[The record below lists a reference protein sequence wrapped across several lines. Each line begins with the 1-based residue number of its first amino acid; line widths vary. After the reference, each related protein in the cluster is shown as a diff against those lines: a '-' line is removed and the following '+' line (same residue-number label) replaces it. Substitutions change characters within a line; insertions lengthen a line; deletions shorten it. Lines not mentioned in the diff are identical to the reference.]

1 MRLQPTV
8 LVSPRHRAAIPDRS
22 LCRVELSLDGGGE
35 RGAERGRPDSSYRAA
50 RRRAC
55 GLIAP
60 DNALEARTTFGTSI
74 LFDVLVAS
82 LSQLMLANG
91 ACCRA
96 ELAAGTQ
103 QGHGSRE
110 AIEIRFV
117 HAMIA
122 PPHHREDARLRKLDE
137 CEILDTPPEDVFDR
151 IAHMAGQLCDCP
163 IAAVNLIDRE
173 RQWFKAAIGTDLR
186 STSRDIAFCAHTVAK
201 GAPIV
206 VSDVSLDPR
215 FCDYPLVLG
224 EPKLRFYAAVPVC
237 VDALPVGTLC
247 VFDVTSRTLSP
258 AQRDAFGDLA
268 REVESQLELRRAL
281 LRSQR
286 LGEQRLQLGCMVVHD
301 MRAPL
306 TVVLTGA
313 ECLAAGD
320 RLSRED
326 RSLLAE
332 MISATVTLERMM
344 RDLLDVSRSE
354 TGDLEPQNELLPV
367 EELAA
372 RIQHLLRPFAVD
384 RRLVMRSTFPSGTAV
399 TLDANLFARV
409 VENLVA
415 NAFKYAPGESE
426 ITTVLSLSGAGL
438 LRVVVSDQGPGIP
451 ADAREKIFDCSY
463 RLTRDASIQPRT
475 SYGLGLNFCKLAT
488 TAMGGRV
495 WVEDNSPAGARF
507 IAEIPAD
514 GDR

>member
-1 MRLQPTV
+1 
-8 LVSPRHRAAIPDRS
+8 
-22 LCRVELSLDGGGE
+22 
-35 RGAERGRPDSSYRAA
+35 
-50 RRRAC
+50 
-55 GLIAP
+55 
-60 DNALEARTTFGTSI
+60 
-74 LFDVLVAS
+74 
-82 LSQLMLANG
+82 
-91 ACCRA
+91 
-96 ELAAGTQ
+96 
-103 QGHGSRE
+103 
-110 AIEIRFV
+110 
-117 HAMIA
+117 
-122 PPHHREDARLRKLDE
+122 
-137 CEILDTPPEDVFDR
+137 
-151 IAHMAGQLCDCP
+151 
-163 IAAVNLIDRE
+163 
-173 RQWFKAAIGTDLR
+173 
-186 STSRDIAFCAHTVAK
+186 
-201 GAPIV
+201 
-206 VSDVSLDPR
+206 
-215 FCDYPLVLG
+215 
-224 EPKLRFYAAVPVC
+224 
-237 VDALPVGTLC
+237 
-247 VFDVTSRTLSP
+247 
-258 AQRDAFGDLA
+258 
-268 REVESQLELRRAL
+268 
-281 LRSQR
+281 
-286 LGEQRLQLGCMVVHD
+286 MVVHD